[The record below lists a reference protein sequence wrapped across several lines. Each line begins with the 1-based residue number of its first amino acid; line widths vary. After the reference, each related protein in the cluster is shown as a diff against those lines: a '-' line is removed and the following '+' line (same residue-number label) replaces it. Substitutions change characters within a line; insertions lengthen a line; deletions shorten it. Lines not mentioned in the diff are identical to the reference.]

1 MRDLPS
7 LKSLRAFEAAAR
19 NGSLTAAADELCIG
33 QGAISHQI
41 RILEEHLGLRVFVR
55 KQHGVEL
62 TPEGGL
68 LYASCQRAFDDL
80 EGVVQHIRPRTS
92 GKILRVRVGPFFS
105 MKVIAPRISEFLAA
119 NPGVQLHLSHLET
132 MTAGTGPADVIIDYC
147 LQPPAG
153 RFSRRLLRERL
164 VPVYGRVLFQNAED
178 RLALLSGNRLHYR
191 GLQEWQSWIASSGLA
206 LPRSRQ
212 DLIFDDQHIILEA
225 VKEGQGV
232 ALIDRTMVEHEL
244 KSGQIC
250 LAHEHFYEPPET
262 YQFVCQEELLRTKPV
277 TKSFLNWLIAEIEE
291 RERQLAGSR
300 NSTDEA
306 NLRLSHASRSAQ

>member
-33 QGAISHQI
+33 QGAVSHQI
-41 RILEEHLGLRVFVR
+41 RILEDHLGLRVFVR

-68 LYASCQRAFDDL
+68 LFASCQRAFDDL
-80 EGVVQHIRPRTS
+80 EGVVQHIRPRTG

-147 LQPPAG
+147 LQPPPG
-153 RFSRRLLRERL
+153 RFSLKLLRERL
-164 VPVYGRVLFQNAED
+164 VPVCGRELWHKQED
-178 RLALLSGNRLHYR
+178 KLALLSGNRLHYR
-191 GLQEWQSWIASSGLA
+191 GLSEWQSWITSSGLA

-232 ALIDRTMVEHEL
+232 ALVDRTMVEYEL

-250 LAHEHFYEPPET
+250 LAHEHFYEPAET

-277 TKSFLNWLIAEIEE
+277 TKSFLTWLIAEIGS
-291 RERQLAGSR
+291 RERR
-300 NSTDEA
+300 NAEI
-306 NLRLSHASRSAQ
+306 ASASSSEMRSV